1 MGIEN
6 DTVDIWNLYGT
17 HQLARGLE
25 LPELDGWDWGIP
37 DAGPGVEAIGE
48 VAGLRVLDL
57 GSGLGRHAV
66 LLAALGAEV
75 TAVDASHAQHQRAL
89 ARYPDTAGLH
99 LVCADAVAHLQESAP
114 YDLIYSVGGV
124 PYVDP
129 NRLLPAVA
137 NGLTP
142 GGRLVFSALHT
153 NSYGTGPSTAVA
165 PRSEVLRLPGT
176 DEYHSVYMW
185 VLEPQQWKNLLA
197 QYGLAVEAITAI
209 DAPQE
214 NQPVSYR
221 LYSARRPER
230 QLEPNRGP
238 RPVEKAPAAKA
249 RPTGLG

>member
-1 MGIEN
+1 MGIEK
-6 DTVDIWNLYGT
+6 DTVEIWNIYGS
-17 HQLARGLE
+17 HQLTRRLE

-37 DAGPGVEAIGE
+37 DTEPGIEAIGE

-57 GSGLGRHAV
+57 GSGLGRHAAR
-66 LLAALGAEV
+66 LAALGAEV
-75 TAVDASHAQHQRAL
+75 TAVDASQTQHQRAR

-99 LVCADAVAHLQESAP
+99 LVCADAVAHLQVSAP

-137 NGLTP
+137 NGLAP

-165 PRSEVLRLPGT
+165 PRPEVLRLPGT

-185 VLEPQQWKNLLA
+185 VLEPQQWRNLLA
-197 QYGLAVEAITAI
+197 QYGLAVEAVTAI

-214 NQPVSYR
+214 DQSVSYR

-230 QLEPNRGP
+230 AAGPTRGP
-238 RPVEKAPAAKA
+238 RPVGDDDASRAGSAFD
-249 RPTGLG
+249 